1 MATEQQHALVQ
12 QYLEGVT
19 ASVQRQV
26 LIEATIAEVQ
36 LSNDYQAGV
45 DWSRLAI
52 SGGVTFQQQL
62 LGTNLGTAPRM
73 VVGYSNPTSPVGNL
87 STSIR
92 LLEQF
97 GNTRV
102 LSSPKLMAL
111 NNQTALLKVV
121 DNVVFFHIE
130 AQTVGATNVA
140 QPVTTF
146 TTTANTVAVGLV
158 MSVLPQVTDSGTV
171 NLTVRPTISR
181 ISSTVQDPNPA
192 LRATFD
198 ANGVQTSP
206 AIPNLIPQIQVR
218 EMESV
223 LQAGS
228 G

>member
-97 GNTRV
+97 ANTRE
-102 LSSPKLMAL
+102 LSTPNLMPP
-111 NNQTALLKVV
+111 NNQTGLLKVG
-121 DNVVFFHIE
+121 DNVVYFNVQ
-130 AQTVGATNVA
+130 AQTTSTANVA
-140 QPVTTF
+140 AVTTF
-146 TTTANTVAVGLV
+146 NTTAQIVPVGVIVSLT
-158 MSVLPQVTDSGTV
+158 PQVTDSGEV
-171 NLTVRPTISR
+171 NITVRPAISR
-181 ISSTVQDPNPA
+181 IRSFSNVPNRFVHFWPPA
-192 LRATFD
+192 R
-198 ANGVQTSP
+198 
-206 AIPNLIPQIQVR
+206 
-218 EMESV
+218 
-223 LQAGS
+223 
-228 G
+228 